1 MHIIRKII
9 IGKEITTDAMNYAV
23 GKKVFRGQYTI
34 DSIVK
39 EESGFVI
46 YIDKDGEILKWKEI
60 SYDTATTVEYSLD
73 FS

>member
-34 DSIVK
+34 ESIMK
-39 EESGFVI
+39 EPEGFVI
-46 YIDKDGEILKWKEI
+46 YINKDGEILRWKEI
-60 SYDTATTVEYSLD
+60 SYETPTTIEYSLD